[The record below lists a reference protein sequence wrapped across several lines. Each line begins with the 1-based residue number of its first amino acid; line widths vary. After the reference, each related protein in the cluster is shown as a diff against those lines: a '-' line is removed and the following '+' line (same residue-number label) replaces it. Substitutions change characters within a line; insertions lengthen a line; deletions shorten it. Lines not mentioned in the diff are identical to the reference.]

1 MTAPDRM
8 AGGEGADST
17 PARKRRRS
25 PEHAFQAWVDRLI
38 DRIVLPPM
46 FVTGLDHASQ
56 TTDNARARMAGRG
69 IKFGIPDVFVAQ
81 SGGGGFHAS
90 GWIELKRGSSLS
102 GAQQSVHEALR
113 RAGQCVATCDTMA
126 GVVDALRAFGV
137 VLHPNAD
144 ELAREYELRVTT
156 NEKAPATPRKPSKPR
171 SRFTSRDR
179 KAAGKY
185 AASFRL

>member
-8 AGGEGADST
+8 AGGEGADSA

-69 IKFGIPDVFVAQ
+69 IKFGIPDVFVCQRAEGH
-81 SGGGGFHAS
+81 SRSA
-90 GWIELKRGSSLS
+90 WLELKRGSKLS
-102 GAQQSVHEALR
+102 GAQYVVQNALHA
-113 RAGQCVATCDTMA
+113 AGQDVTTCNTMA
-126 GVVDALRAFGV
+126 EVVLALRAFRF

-144 ELAREYELRVTT
+144 ELAREYELRLTT